1 MFIKGKYHAMEP
13 PHLGEPYLGLSRSSD
28 EVLRKSIASAKD
40 ILLGVSGLVD
50 NDLLFNGGFV
60 KLSMLPISKPS
71 I

>member
-1 MFIKGKYHAMEP
+1 MKGKCHAIELLY
-13 PHLGEPYLGLSRSSD
+13 LGEPYLGLLRSSD
-28 EVLRKSIASAKD
+28 EVLRKSIASTKD